1 MGPPLQGMY
10 PLIRPSVRTGAP
22 SPKGEGFGTAQ
33 IGRDSALCGTFGY
46 IYWEFGW
53 SAPVGRRA
61 ARVCRPYGGDVANPG
76 GASRRPRPTKGAAGA
91 QCESLHGEGAGNL
104 APHPSGLRPGH
115 LPPRGKAWEKQKG
128 QVLDLPL
135 KTQRRNAVS
144 QKVLL
149 PTFLSRKVGGR
160 NFSQKLPCFSP
171 LLSNLIRK
179 CKFSFRRLD
188 TAPLGEYHRNDTNLR
203 QNTGRRGIFTPGAR
217 GGLPCGEDF

>member
-1 MGPPLQGMY
+1 MWDVWIHILGIRVECACWGAGGP
-10 PLIRPSVRTGAP
+10 
-22 SPKGEGFGTAQ
+22 
-33 IGRDSALCGTFGY
+33 
-46 IYWEFGW
+46 
-53 SAPVGRRA
+53 
-61 ARVCRPYGGDVANPG
+61 VCRPYGEDVASPG
-76 GASRRPRPTKGAAGA
+76 GASGRPRPTKGVGLGPAPAAEFGQKTRA
-91 QCESLHGEGAGNL
+91 HNVRPYRRGGGKLP
-104 APHPSGLRPGH
+104 PHPSGLRPATF
-115 LPPRGKAWEKQKG
+115 PPGGRLRKNKKG
-128 QVLDLPL
+128 QVLDLSL

-149 PTFLSRKVGGR
+149 PTFLSRKVGER

>member
-1 MGPPLQGMY
+1 MRPYRRGGGNLPPHPPQCAHWGTCPY
-10 PLIRPSVRTGAP
+10 PLCP
-22 SPKGEGFGTAQ
+22 FGTSPLDK
-33 IGRDSALCGTFGY
+33 GS
-46 IYWEFGW
+46 
-53 SAPVGRRA
+53 
-61 ARVCRPYGGDVANPG
+61 RPPG
-76 GASRRPRPTKGAAGA
+76 GR
-91 QCESLHGEGAGNL
+91 
-104 APHPSGLRPGH
+104 LR
-115 LPPRGKAWEKQKG
+115 KNKKG
-128 QVLDLPL
+128 QVFDLSL